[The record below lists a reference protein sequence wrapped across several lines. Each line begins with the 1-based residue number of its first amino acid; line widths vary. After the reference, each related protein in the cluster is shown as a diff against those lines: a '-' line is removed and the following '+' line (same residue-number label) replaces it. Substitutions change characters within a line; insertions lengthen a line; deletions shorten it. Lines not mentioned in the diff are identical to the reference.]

1 MGNLMR
7 CKISLFIVF
16 LFLLSSCNTKEEKI
30 SVFKQGILAAK
41 KNNENQNWIE
51 SFNEFRTALY
61 LNDKI
66 KLKSYF
72 KFPVLD
78 ENNEIWYLIEDEH
91 QLTFV
96 KGQIKPLTETDF
108 NSYYFKIFDQ
118 YFINSILK
126 IKTKELFD
134 KGKYETIILKDERIS
149 YNISAT
155 YDKEL
160 KQLILNFYT
169 EEKFEIDNTGEY
181 EKTELSKIYYF
192 DILPNNKIRFKKVRL
207 AG

>member
-1 MGNLMR
+1 LPFYLSFLPVIQKRIKFRFLNS
-7 CKISLFIVF
+7 ISL
-16 LFLLSSCNTKEEKI
+16 
-30 SVFKQGILAAK
+30 QRK
-41 KNNENQNWIE
+41 K

-61 LNDKI
+61 QNDKTR
-66 KLKSYF
+66 LKSFF

-118 YFINSILK
+118 YFTNSILK

-134 KGKYETIILKDERIS
+134 KGKYETIMLTDENIS

-155 YDKEL
+155 FDKEL

-181 EKTELSKIYYF
+181 EKAEFSKIYYF
-192 DILPNNKIRFKKVRL
+192 DILPNNKIQFKKVRL

>member
-1 MGNLMR
+1 MKY
-7 CKISLFIVF
+7 KIYFLIAF
-16 LFLLSSCNTKEEKI
+16 LFVLSSCNTKEDKI
-30 SVFKQGILAAK
+30 SVFKQHILAAK
-41 KNNENQNWIE
+41 KNNQHQNWIE

-61 LNDKI
+61 QNDKTR
-66 KLKSYF
+66 LKSFF

-118 YFINSILK
+118 YFTNSILK

-134 KGKYETIILKDERIS
+134 KGKYETIMLTDENIS

-155 YDKEL
+155 FDKEL

-181 EKTELSKIYYF
+181 EKAEFSKIYYF
-192 DILPNNKIRFKKVRL
+192 DILPNNKIQFKKVRL